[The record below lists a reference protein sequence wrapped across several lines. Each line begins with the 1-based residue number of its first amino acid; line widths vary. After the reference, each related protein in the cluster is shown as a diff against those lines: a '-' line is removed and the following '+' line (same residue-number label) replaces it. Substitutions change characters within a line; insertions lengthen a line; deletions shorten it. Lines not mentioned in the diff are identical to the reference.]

1 MKKIFS
7 IKIMNKTVKSTFT
20 FGIFLLIIGIVGQF
34 FKWSQANTIIA
45 LGILFELFA
54 TLVFIW
60 NKIKET
66 RKK

>member
-1 MKKIFS
+1 
-7 IKIMNKTVKSTFT
+7 MNKTVNSAFT
-20 FGIFLLIIGIVGQF
+20 FGLFLLLLGIFGKF
-34 FKWSQANTIIA
+34 LKWSQADTLMA

-54 TLVFIW
+54 TLVYIW

>member
-1 MKKIFS
+1 
-7 IKIMNKTVKSTFT
+7 MNKTVNSAFT
-20 FGIFLLIIGIVGQF
+20 FGIFLLLLGVVGKF
-34 FKWSQANTIIA
+34 LKWQQADILLA
-45 LGILFELFA
+45 MGILFELFA

>member
-1 MKKIFS
+1 
-7 IKIMNKTVKSTFT
+7 MNKTVNATFT
-20 FGIFLLIIGIVGQF
+20 FGLFLLVLGIVGKF
-34 FKWSQANTIIA
+34 LKWSQADMLIA

-66 RKK
+66 RRK

>member
-1 MKKIFS
+1 
-7 IKIMNKTVKSTFT
+7 MNKTVNSAFT
-20 FGIFLLIIGIVGQF
+20 FGIFLLLLGFAGKF
-34 FKWSQANTIIA
+34 LKWQQADILLA
-45 LGILFELFA
+45 MGILFELFA

>member
-1 MKKIFS
+1 
-7 IKIMNKTVKSTFT
+7 MNKTVNSAFT
-20 FGIFLLIIGIVGQF
+20 FGIFLLLLGFAGKLLKWQQADIILAMGV
-34 FKWSQANTIIA
+34 
-45 LGILFELFA
+45 LFELFA